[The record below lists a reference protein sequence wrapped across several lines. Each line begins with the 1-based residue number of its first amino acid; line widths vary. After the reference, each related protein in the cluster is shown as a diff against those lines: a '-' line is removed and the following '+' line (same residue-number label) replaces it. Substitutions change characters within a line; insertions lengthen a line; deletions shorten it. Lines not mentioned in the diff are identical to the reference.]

1 MYQLQ
6 NEYGDIS
13 QHFLSSEEEIAPS
26 IDSHCSV
33 LIRASSD
40 GSRLF
45 ASHDTW
51 SAFAV
56 MLRVYKFYTLPFSRA
71 STKSTTVA
79 FSSYPANLQSQDDY
93 YVTGQNLVVMETTNE
108 IFNHSLYTNY
118 VLPTT
123 VPFWIR
129 VVVANR
135 MATGGE
141 EWSNTFGKF
150 NSGTYN
156 NQYQIVD
163 YKLFTPGKSIQANT
177 LWICEQVPG
186 FIVAED
192 MTSYLQGQGYWPS
205 YNIPYFPFIYNVSGY
220 PTMFN
225 KYGNEYSYPECARAQ
240 IFRRDAQ
247 TVQTL
252 EDMKVIMRYNKY
264 QFDPLSLKDAC
275 KGISARCDLNTPWAV
290 NTLNGMNAFGGIDS
304 KITDNTLV
312 PQFNTIAVCGPTWND
327 QPVFA
332 WTGQWASIPH
342 YGMPKLYNFE
352 FVELSPNPTK

>member
-1 MYQLQ
+1 L
-6 NEYGDIS
+6 
-13 QHFLSSEEEIAPS
+13 L
-26 IDSHCSV
+26 
-33 LIRASSD
+33 
-40 GSRLF
+40 
-45 ASHDTW
+45 
-51 SAFAV
+51 
-56 MLRVYKFYTLPFSRA
+56 
-71 STKSTTVA
+71 

-135 MATGGE
+135 MATGGA
-141 EWSNTFGKF
+141 EWSNTFAKF

-192 MTSYLQGQGYWPS
+192 MTSYLLGQGYWPS